1 MAVTLVLGGARSGK
15 SRFAETLVEA
25 QGKTAF
31 YLATAEAGDA
41 EMLARIEHHRC
52 RRGDGWRTIEEP
64 LGIDGLIR
72 THSAPDAPIL
82 VDCLTLWVSNLMQ
95 AERDIAAAVAALV
108 HTLDNAQ
115 GDVTLVSNET
125 GLGIVPM
132 NALAR
137 AFRDEAGRVNQLV
150 AASADT
156 VYFMVAGLPHALKRD
171 GIVTATGLPQE
182 PPV

>member
-25 QGKTAF
+25 QGKTPL

-41 EMLARIEHHRC
+41 EMQRRIEHHRS
-52 RRGDGWRTIEEP
+52 RRGEGWLTIEAP
-64 LGIDGLIR
+64 LGIDEFIGK
-72 THSAPDAPIL
+72 HSAPDMPIL

-95 AERDIAAAVAALV
+95 AERDIASATSALV
-108 HTLDNAQ
+108 RALENAR

-137 AFRDEAGRVNQLV
+137 AFRDEAGRVNQQV

-156 VYFMVAGLPHALKRD
+156 VYFMIAGLPFALKQD